1 MTSFI
6 SAISISLFVQKIDPP
21 IAGSSM
27 PDYTLRLLLSTL
39 FHTFSTFSCCVSLNF
54 SYREF
59 LDALASLKTM
69 FKIKSVINVFKI
81 SRLQSIREYC
91 RVLQSITE
99 CYRVSQI
106 ITEHYR
112 VLQSVTSVTECY
124 RV

>member
-81 SRLQSIREYC
+81 SRLKSIREYY
-91 RVLQSITE
+91 RVLQSIIE
-99 CYRVSQI
+99 CYRV
-106 ITEHYR
+106 
-112 VLQSVTSVTECY
+112 
-124 RV
+124 